1 MKKTTLVLGASENP
15 DRYAN
20 KAVHALIK
28 NGHQVIAVGKTGGK
42 IGDTIIEREW
52 PDTAQVHTLTM
63 YLNPTHQKQ
72 FYNRILALAPKRII
86 FNPGA
91 ENEELESLA
100 NANGI
105 ETVEACTLVLLSIGQ
120 Y

>member
-20 KAVHALIK
+20 KAVHALLK
-28 NGHQVIAVGKTGGK
+28 NGHPVIAVGKTGGK

-52 PDTAQVHTLTM
+52 PDMAQVHTLTM

-72 FYNRILALAPKRII
+72 FYNSILTLAPQRII

-100 NANGI
+100 KANGI
-105 ETVEACTLVLLSIGQ
+105 ETVDACTLVLLSIGQ